1 MLAGFPKQID
11 AVLGNEMITYV
22 HTYHVKDDTITIH
35 KYPIESHAA
44 LIFHRTFYY

>member
-22 HTYHVKDDTITIH
+22 PFMSMMIQLQYIHTL
-35 KYPIESHAA
+35 ESRV
-44 LIFHRTFYY
+44 LISHRTQTY